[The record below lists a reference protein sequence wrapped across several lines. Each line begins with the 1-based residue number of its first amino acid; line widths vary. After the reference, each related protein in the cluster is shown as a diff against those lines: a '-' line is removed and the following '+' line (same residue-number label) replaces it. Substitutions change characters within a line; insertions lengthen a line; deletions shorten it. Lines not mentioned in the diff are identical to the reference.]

1 MSIFLARMKI
11 FAYGNSTGTYVEDI
25 CRKAGRSDLFDMCKD
40 INWDQMFEGL
50 ARKCIAKSPIHVD
63 QFDYHD
69 LIMDALMQSV
79 TVQSI
84 KTYPYQNHP
93 DNWAAESKHF
103 AIYVANMFN
112 LKMMTTM
119 TSNFN
124 QKKRL
129 TQKPG
134 VDNRSDEEWM
144 DSKDNRNHEQEDKT
158 TYKQLLIQLSKYL
171 ASKSEGRYYL
181 AMFPM
186 FIQGYSSGDVA
197 KKLGISEGLIS
208 KYLQRMKEEILNFAK
223 NSKNDELY
231 DLMSSYMR
239 QRRHTLKTATD
250 DDAAGLRQVFEM
262 YRRKVG
268 SVKMAEDDAY
278 YYENR
283 PSRHQ
288 EAPAQKPSLTLKKYD
303 KSCYQVF
310 KDGRIIGMINAF
322 ANGGW
327 AGFDLSDK
335 KMAGTFGKTPQ
346 EVLEKWPVD
355 SIKTEGD
362 DEDAGEPEMDYDLLI
377 ARLKQDIILAERRI
391 ARNPD
396 PALGRQQMQMIEH
409 YKVQI
414 EDLEQKKKEADFAA
428 GSAKRVPTG
437 EVTEIRRSIRDDI
450 FAEKTMAEL
459 LLSDK
464 VSQAAIDTSAED
476 FMAFCGSSGDLIEA
490 DGKIIG
496 LSVNSNEVRDQGPQ
510 RFSRVEK
517 KGEDDKGSG
526 VLHPTPDSE
535 FAGEE

>member
-1 MSIFLARMKI
+1 MKI
-11 FAYGNSTGTYVEDI
+11 FAFGNSTGVYVQDI
-25 CRKAGRSDLFDMCKD
+25 CRKAGRSDLFDFCKD
-40 INWDQMFEGL
+40 IDWDQMFEGI

-63 QFDYHD
+63 QHDYHD
-69 LIMDALMQSV
+69 LIMNALMDSV
-79 TVQSI
+79 TISSI
-84 KTYPYQNHP
+84 KSYPYQNHP
-93 DNWAAESKHF
+93 KNWDTEAKHF
-103 AIYVANMFN
+103 VIYVANMFN
-112 LKMMTTM
+112 LRMMTTM

-134 VDNRSDEEWM
+134 GDNRSDEEWM
-144 DSKDNRNHEQEDKT
+144 DSRDTRNKEQEDKT

-171 ASKSEGRYYL
+171 ASKAEGRYYL
-181 AMFPM
+181 GMLPM
-186 FIQGYSSGDVA
+186 FLQGYSSIEVA
-197 KKLGISEGLIS
+197 TKLGVSEGLVS
-208 KYLQRMKEEILNFAK
+208 KYLQRMKEEILTFAK

-231 DLMSSYMR
+231 DLMSGYMR

-262 YRRKVG
+262 YRRKMG
-268 SVKMAEDDAY
+268 SVKVAEDDQY

-288 EAPAQKPSLTLKKYD
+288 EPAPAAPKPKLTLKKYD

-362 DEDAGEPEMDYDLLI
+362 DEDAGEPELDYDLLI

-396 PALGRQQMQMIEH
+396 PALGRQQMQLIEH
-409 YKVQI
+409 YKAQI
-414 EDLEQKKKEADFAA
+414 EDLERQKREADFAE
-428 GSAKRVPTG
+428 GSAKRQPTG

>member
-1 MSIFLARMKI
+1 MS
-11 FAYGNSTGTYVEDI
+11 G
-25 CRKAGRSDLFDMCKD
+25 
-40 INWDQMFEGL
+40 
-50 ARKCIAKSPIHVD
+50 
-63 QFDYHD
+63 
-69 LIMDALMQSV
+69 
-79 TVQSI
+79 
-84 KTYPYQNHP
+84 
-93 DNWAAESKHF
+93 
-103 AIYVANMFN
+103 
-112 LKMMTTM
+112 
-119 TSNFN
+119 
-124 QKKRL
+124 
-129 TQKPG
+129 
-134 VDNRSDEEWM
+134 
-144 DSKDNRNHEQEDKT
+144 
-158 TYKQLLIQLSKYL
+158 
-171 ASKSEGRYYL
+171 
-181 AMFPM
+181 
-186 FIQGYSSGDVA
+186 
-197 KKLGISEGLIS
+197 
-208 KYLQRMKEEILNFAK
+208 
-223 NSKNDELY
+223 
-231 DLMSSYMR
+231 YMR

-250 DDAAGLRQVFEM
+250 DDAAGLRKVFEM
-262 YRRKVG
+262 YQRKVG
-268 SVKMAEDDAY
+268 SAHMAEDDDQY

-288 EAPAQKPSLTLKKYD
+288 EQAPAAPKLTLKKYD

-409 YKVQI
+409 YKAQI
-414 EDLEQKKKEADFAA
+414 EDLERQKKEADFAA
-428 GSAKRVPTG
+428 GSAKRQPTG

-450 FAEKTMAEL
+450 FAEKTMSEL

-476 FMAFCGSSGDLIEA
+476 FMAFCGSSGDLVEA

-510 RFSRVEK
+510 RFSRVAPRAAK
-517 KGEDDKGSG
+517 DKEEAG
-526 VLHPTPDSE
+526 VKHPTPDAE
-535 FAGEE
+535 FAGEK